1 MCKDKHQCC
10 QLVISVYYFYWINNI
25 KHHSNTKQAPFFGKY
40 LASPL
45 PPLFISLALSF
56 FYSENYGLEL
66 NVSLQNDPIVPSI
79 TPFPFPP
86 NHIDPPAP
94 IDVDVLRSVYDGGSD
109 GNYYLVGNI
118 TFVCE
123 TNHTEGNMY
132 FKYSFGDG
140 DSEPYT
146 SADNITHI
154 YTSAGVYNYSVD
166 AVAIKRDSRAV
177 HAAHSGQISI
187 LGRVWPFLF
196 LFFFFFFFFFFGCAR
211 FDFIISCSFVQFQ
224 SLIFLWKW
232 MKITGLK

>member
-10 QLVISVYYFYWINNI
+10 KSVISVYYYFTVESVE
-25 KHHSNTKQAPFFGKY
+25 HHSNTKQPPVAPFFGND
-40 LASPL
+40 LST
-45 PPLFISLALSF
+45 FLSF
-56 FYSENYGLEL
+56 FLSFSLSLSLSLSLSPSPSPSRLYSENYGLEL

-94 IDVDVLRSVYDGGSD
+94 IDVDMLSSIYDGGSD

-118 TFVCE
+118 TFICE

-146 SADNITHI
+146 NADNITHL

-166 AVAIKRDSRAV
+166 AVAIKRDSKAV
-177 HAAHSGQISI
+177 HAAHNGQISV
-187 LGRVWPFLF
+187 LGKVWP
-196 LFFFFFFFFFFGCAR
+196 FFFFFF
-211 FDFIISCSFVQFQ
+211 
-224 SLIFLWKW
+224 
-232 MKITGLK
+232 